1 MKESFRYPAEKHLLG
16 YNVNAGRL
24 MHGKSQGTEKQG
36 WMAGMIRMTHQQSA
50 KSRLSF
56 PHTLKNIIMMQDKEM
71 FDPLG
76 KETQT
81 WLV

>member
-1 MKESFRYPAEKHLLG
+1 MKESFRYLAGKHLLG
-16 YNVNAGRL
+16 YNVNAGTR
-24 MHGKSQGTEKQG
+24 MHGKSQGT
-36 WMAGMIRMTHQQSA
+36 AGMIRMTHQQSA

-56 PHTLKNIIMMQDKEM
+56 PHTLENFIMMQDKEM

-76 KETQT
+76 KKTQT